1 MNRFLKFAALTLA
14 LPLFLST
21 YSSAD
26 SFTFTGTAGTG
37 NDQKALAFRE
47 FRFSSIPSSTGRLAG
62 VLFSVLKL

>member
-26 SFTFTGTAGTG
+26 SFTFTGR
-37 NDQKALAFRE
+37 QRRE
-47 FRFSSIPSSTGRLAG
+47 PIRKP
-62 VLFSVLKL
+62 